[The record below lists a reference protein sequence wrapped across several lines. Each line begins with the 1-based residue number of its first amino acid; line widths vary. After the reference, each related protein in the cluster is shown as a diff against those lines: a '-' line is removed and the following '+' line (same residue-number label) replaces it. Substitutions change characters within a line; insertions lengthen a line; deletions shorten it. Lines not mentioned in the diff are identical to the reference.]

1 MPNPTPDHRL
11 LRGNVEPPMRPVEVS
26 SAGDSVSFLQILTV
40 LRRRYQLILAMT
52 LVGASI
58 GLFLASQAPAT
69 YRAAAMLRLAG
80 ERQTLTGDEEEA
92 PALGKTADPLLS
104 IIELLK
110 SRTVARVVVD
120 TLGLQ
125 LQSWTPEFPRSSLA
139 QVHVDPRAAG
149 DSVHLDFHQS
159 SVEARRADRT
169 VTAPYGQLINLGVV
183 QFAVRARPAVE
194 TATLGI
200 IGQEPAIDGLLA
212 GLQVTR
218 RELTD
223 VIDVTYFSTEPAAA
237 QRVVNA
243 TVQAFQSLNVQ
254 WARER
259 SRRRREFLAEQLAQT
274 DSMLER
280 AQAELSSFRSR
291 QQLASSHD
299 KLAAEQSAVLAL
311 DSRAAELDADR
322 QTFNSLQQQLKS
334 GDEAGRADALR
345 ALATS
350 PAMTDN
356 PAVGNLYHQL
366 LVYQDRLD
374 SMTTGP
380 WKAAPTN
387 PDVIQLKGLAKS
399 TQDKLVDAV
408 NSHVKAIDARI
419 ASLGTLRRRTGAS
432 MELLPAMA
440 EEEARLSR
448 RVDALAGMGD
458 EVRKDFQ
465 KARMAEEVEAGDVD
479 VVDLADLPYAP
490 LLSAS
495 AVKLALGLVLG
506 LMLGLIIAYILE
518 ALNTSIRRPE
528 DLEAVLHVPGLAVIP
543 RITSGSSN
551 GRSRLRGLLGSPRK
565 PGPSDAGALMSGGQT
580 FSIGIEA
587 FRNLRTSLIWSDG
600 GEALKSLVVT
610 SAAPGEGKTL
620 TAANLAVTLAYDGLR
635 VLLVDCD
642 IRRPRVHGLF
652 RMPRSPGLMELLT
665 TSHHPSGDAVAAS
678 DAIRDTS
685 IAGLSV
691 LTCGALPSNAANLL
705 SSTRMRVL
713 LQELREQYDIIVL
726 DTPPVL
732 ATADA
737 GIVASLTDGVLLVVR
752 AGTTDRNAAQRA
764 CQQLAN
770 VGARVVGTVLNDP
783 GGQVAKEGDYYY
795 PYDYAAEE
803 Q

>member
-1 MPNPTPDHRL
+1 MPNLPPNNRMLPGTT
-11 LRGNVEPPMRPVEVS
+11 EPSMRPIES
-26 SAGDSVSFLQILTV
+26 APAGDSVSFRQVLAV

-52 LVGASI
+52 LIGASI

-92 PALGKTADPLLS
+92 PGLGKTADPLLS

-125 LQSWTPEFPRSSLA
+125 LQSRTPEFPLASLA

-149 DSVHLDFHQS
+149 DSVQLVFHQTNL
-159 SVEARRADRT
+159 EARRADRA
-169 VTAPYGQLINLGVV
+169 VTAPYGQVINLGVV
-183 QFAVRARPAVE
+183 QFAVRARPAIDA
-194 TATLGI
+194 ATLGI
-200 IGQEPAIDGLLA
+200 VGQEQAIDGLLA
-212 GLQVTR
+212 GLQVSR
-218 RELTD
+218 REMTD
-223 VIDVTYFSTEPAAA
+223 VIDVSYFSTEPAIA
-237 QRVVNA
+237 QRIVNA

-259 SRRRREFLAEQLAQT
+259 SRRRREFLSEQLAQT

-311 DSRAAELDADR
+311 DTRAAELDADR
-322 QTFNSLQQQLKS
+322 QTFTALQQQLKS
-334 GDEAGRADALR
+334 GDESARAEALR

-366 LVYQDRLD
+366 LDYQDRLD

-380 WKAAPTN
+380 WKAAATN
-387 PDVIQLKGLAKS
+387 PDVIQLKSLAKS

-408 NSHVKAIDARI
+408 SSHVKSIDARI
-419 ASLGTLRRRTGAS
+419 ASLTTLRRRTGAS
-432 MELLPAMA
+432 MEVLPAMA
-440 EEEARLSR
+440 EEEMRLSR
-448 RVDALAGMGD
+448 RVDALASMGD
-458 EVRKDFQ
+458 ELRKDFQ
-465 KARMAEEVEAGDVD
+465 KARMSEEVEAGDVD
-479 VVDLADLPYAP
+479 VVDLADVPYAP

-495 AVKLALGLVLG
+495 ALKLALGLA
-506 LMLGLIIAYILE
+506 LGLILGLVFAYVLE

-543 RITSGSSN
+543 RITGGASN
-551 GRSRLRGLLGSPRK
+551 GRSRLRALLGAPK
-565 PGPSDAGALMSGGQT
+565 PARADAGALMSGGQT

-600 GEALKSLVVT
+600 GEALKTLVVT

-665 TSHHPSGDAVAAS
+665 ASRHPTGDPVSAP
-678 DAIRDTS
+678 DAIRETS

-713 LQELREQYDIIVL
+713 LGELREQFDIIVL

-764 CQQLAN
+764 YQQLAN

>member
-1 MPNPTPDHRL
+1 MPNDRL
-11 LRGNVEPPMRPVEVS
+11 LPGNAEPPMRPIEAAP
-26 SAGDSVSFLQILTV
+26 AGDTVSFRQVVAV

-58 GLFLASQAPAT
+58 GLFLASRSPAT
-69 YRAAAMLRLAG
+69 YQAKAMLRFAG
-80 ERQTLTGDEEEA
+80 ERQALTGDEEEA
-92 PALGKTADPLLS
+92 PGLGKTSDPIMS
-104 IIELLK
+104 ITELLK
-110 SRTVARVVVD
+110 SRTVAQLVVD

-125 LQSWTPEFPRSSLA
+125 LQSWTEDFPRSNLS

-149 DSVHLDFHQS
+149 DSVQLVFHES
-159 SVEARRADRT
+159 TVEAHRAGRS
-169 VTAPYGQLINLGVV
+169 VTAPYGQVMNLGVV
-183 QFAVRARPAVE
+183 QFAVRARPPALE

-200 IGQEPAIDGLLA
+200 SGQEQAIDNLLA
-212 GLQVTR
+212 GLMVTR

-223 VIDVTYFSTEPAAA
+223 IIDVAYFSSDPVTA
-237 QRVVNA
+237 QQIVNT
-243 TVQAFQSLNVQ
+243 TVQSFQSLNVQ

-259 SRRRREFLAEQLAQT
+259 SRRRREFLQEQLAQT

-291 QQLASSHD
+291 QQLASSRD

-311 DSRAAELDADR
+311 DQRAAELDADR
-322 QTFNSLQQQLKS
+322 QAFSSLQQQLKS
-334 GDEAGRADALR
+334 GDEATRSQALR
-345 ALATS
+345 ALATA

-356 PAVGNLYHQL
+356 PAVGTLYHQM

-380 WKAAPTN
+380 WRAAPTN
-387 PDVIQLKGLAKS
+387 PDLIQLKGLASS
-399 TQDKLVDAV
+399 TRDKLVDAV
-408 NSHVKAIDARI
+408 NSHVKSIDARI
-419 ASLGTLRRRTGAS
+419 AALGSLRRQTGAS
-432 MELLPAMA
+432 MQVLPAMA
-440 EEEARLSR
+440 EEEMRLSR

-458 EVRKDFQ
+458 ELRRDFQ
-465 KARMAEEVEAGDVD
+465 KARMSEEVEAGDVD
-479 VVDLADLPYAP
+479 VVDLADVPYSP
-490 LLSAS
+490 MLSAS
-495 AVKLALGLVLG
+495 ALKLALGLALG
-506 LMLGLIIAYILE
+506 LFLGLIVAYILE

-543 RITSGSSN
+543 RITGGSSN
-551 GRSRLRGLLGSPRK
+551 GRSRLRALLGSPK
-565 PGPSDAGALMSGGQT
+565 PARASTGALMSGGQT

-600 GEALKSLVVT
+600 GEALKTLVVT

-665 TSHHPSGDAVAAS
+665 ASRTPSGEAVAPAE
-678 DAIRDTS
+678 AIRES
-685 IAGLSV
+685 SVAGLSV
-691 LTCGALPSNAANLL
+691 LPCGALPSNAANLL

-713 LQELREQYDIIVL
+713 LQELEEQFDIIVL

-764 CQQLAN
+764 YQQLAN